1 MKGTLSQIEW
11 AKQIKPRVAAEFDR
25 VALAFQTAAGKQQE
39 LARLDT
45 EAILDI
51 LQEKRSEVL
60 SHSQAGYFIR
70 DWQEL
75 KDQVRQMIVADSR
88 YQAIKTMREAR
99 KGLKNGI
106 A

>member
-11 AKQIKPRVAAEFDR
+11 AKQIKPRVVAEFDR

-60 SHSQAGYFIR
+60 SHSQAGYLSATGR
-70 DWQEL
+70 
-75 KDQVRQMIVADSR
+75 S
-88 YQAIKTMREAR
+88 
-99 KGLKNGI
+99 
-106 A
+106 